1 MAKVKSALG
10 DSIWNVNPL
19 ESEARRFRRSLYISE
34 NVDIGDEI
42 NSNNVRSV
50 RPGNG
55 IAPKYLKDILGNKFV
70 QKISAGTALEWTHFE
85 H

>member
-1 MAKVKSALG
+1 MK
-10 DSIWNVNPL
+10 I
-19 ESEARRFRRSLYISE
+19 FIFTYIFSCIFIFIFKFTLAGKTLLQ